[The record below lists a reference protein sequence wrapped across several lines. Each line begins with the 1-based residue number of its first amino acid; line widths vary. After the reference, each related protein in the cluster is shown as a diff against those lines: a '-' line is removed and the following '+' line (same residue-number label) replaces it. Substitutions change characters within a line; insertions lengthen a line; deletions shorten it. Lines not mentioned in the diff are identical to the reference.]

1 MSFRVLSVVVAAGAA
16 LAAASGSQVASQG
29 KPLDYETFKSRVEPI
44 FLERREGHVRCY
56 VCHSENNNGLHLQ
69 RLSDGATTWDDE
81 QSRKN
86 FESVSGLVAPND
98 PASSRLLIHPLAP
111 EAGGDL
117 FHSGGRQF
125 EVQERPGLEDPGPM
139 GGREIALQKKAAH
152 GAALCDL
159 GGACRAPHPSPDQ
172 FITNVLM
179 RFGTSP
185 TGMTALTFMLAVSM
199 AVTDRRPELAM

>member
-1 MSFRVLSVVVAAGAA
+1 MSLRVLSVVVAAGAA
-16 LAAASGSQVASQG
+16 LAAVSGSEVASQG
-29 KPLDYETFKSRVEPI
+29 KPTLDYETFKSRVEPI

-69 RLSDGATTWDDE
+69 RLSAGATTWDDE

-125 EVQERPGLEDPGPM
+125 ASKNDPDWK
-139 GGREIALQKKAAH
+139 I
-152 GAALCDL
+152 
-159 GGACRAPHPSPDQ
+159 
-172 FITNVLM
+172 
-179 RFGTSP
+179 
-185 TGMTALTFMLAVSM
+185 LAQWAGVK
-199 AVTDRRPELAM
+199 